1 MVYETCNSQLCGYV
15 GEGPQKLLLFLN
27 IFTKWNWILDW
38 RLCREREDCE
48 RIGLWLIKQPLL
60 DLTLWEKLLAK
71 VQTWICAKCVL
82 KASVVGENTQ

>member
-48 RIGLWLIKQPLL
+48 RIGL
-60 DLTLWEKLLAK
+60 
-71 VQTWICAKCVL
+71 
-82 KASVVGENTQ
+82 